1 VRAHHPLP
9 FSPVR
14 YFACLLEPPV
24 MSWEEDMGCP
34 GGWLAA
40 AAVVFDRLTVA
51 KRKYG
56 YRNWAADQPLL
67 STFNQSMRR
76 RS

>member
-1 VRAHHPLP
+1 
-9 FSPVR
+9 
-14 YFACLLEPPV
+14 
-24 MSWEEDMGCP
+24 
-34 GGWLAA
+34 LAA